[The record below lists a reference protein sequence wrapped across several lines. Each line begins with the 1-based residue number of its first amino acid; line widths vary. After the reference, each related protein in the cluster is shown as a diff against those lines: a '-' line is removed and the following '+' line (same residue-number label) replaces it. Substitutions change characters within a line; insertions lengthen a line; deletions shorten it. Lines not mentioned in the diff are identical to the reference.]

1 MIEGTLLGHLEDLIP
16 QDFTGILL
24 VPLIKN

>member
-1 MIEGTLLGHLEDLIP
+1 MIEGTGRFFLEDLIP

-24 VPLIKN
+24 VPLTKS